1 MGRRKQSTDDLDFV
15 CFVFF
20 FLLPVYWISQFGC
33 AEQRSTVRVYRVDK
47 GGCGRVDIEH
57 FNKKVWPL
65 PRLMDAIKTKIPPG
79 IDEK

>member
-1 MGRRKQSTDDLDFV
+1 M
-15 CFVFF
+15 
-20 FLLPVYWISQFGC
+20 
-33 AEQRSTVRVYRVDK
+33 
-47 GGCGRVDIEH
+47 DIEH